1 MVEAS
6 EHICASC
13 LLDALSKAFVY
24 PWNGIDE
31 TTAAL
36 RALSREQRGSY
47 DEQIDLVLGSLDE
60 FEDLTA
66 AQLAYTRL
74 FIGSFRMEAPPY
86 GSFYLEADHLLYG
99 QMEVEVR
106 SVYEQFG
113 IQLKPDEKV
122 PADHLRYLLAF
133 LSLLAK
139 RYEETGEEAFA
150 EAFVD
155 FRADYVL
162 CWIGS
167 FQELV
172 HKYAEQPYYQLL
184 VDLIVDVL
192 SGKHDA

>member
-1 MVEAS
+1 MVKTAA
-6 EHICASC
+6 HICASC

-31 TTAAL
+31 TTEAL
-36 RALSREQRGSY
+36 RALSKEQRGAY
-47 DEQIDLVLGSLDE
+47 DEQIDAVLDSIDQ

-86 GSFYLEADHLLYG
+86 GSYYLDADHMLYG

-106 SVYEQFG
+106 SVFEQFG
-113 IQLKPDEKV
+113 IQLGPDEKV

-133 LSLLAK
+133 LSLLAR

-155 FRADYVL
+155 FRAEYVL

-167 FQELV
+167 FKELV
-172 HKYAEQPYYQLL
+172 HKYAEQPYYRLL

-192 SGKHDA
+192 TEDA